1 MRDRGNSPTQSKS
14 VFSLEKM
21 IMLLTFFL
29 SLIGLFFV
37 FEASTTESYR
47 LVGHQYHFL
56 KQQGISLTL
65 GLIILFITKHWPFS
79 FWQKTAPLWFGLGLL
94 ILFLVLIP
102 GFGVELNGAR
112 RWFLFGG
119 RVFQPVEF
127 FKFALILF
135 SASWM
140 SKNPKPQ
147 SFLFFTGI
155 FSLFLLLQPDMGS
168 LLILLWIVFGMFYLA
183 GGNLRFLTIIG
194 SLGLGLLVVAIL
206 LSPYRLQRLTTYLD
220 PSKDP
225 LGSSF
230 HIRQITL
237 ALGHGGWFGVGIGNS
252 QQKHAYIPEASSDSI
267 FAIVAE
273 EVGFIGGSIIL
284 LILFFY
290 AYLIYRLA
298 LSFPDKSFAQMFVFG
313 VFLWLGGQTLLNI
326 AAVVALVP
334 LTGLPL
340 PFFSYGGTSLLMIL
354 TTIGILLSAAR
365 TINEPVGSRIRKK

>member
-1 MRDRGNSPTQSKS
+1 
-14 VFSLEKM
+14 
-21 IMLLTFFL
+21 
-29 SLIGLFFV
+29 
-37 FEASTTESYR
+37 
-47 LVGHQYHFL
+47 
-56 KQQGISLTL
+56 
-65 GLIILFITKHWPFS
+65 
-79 FWQKTAPLWFGLGLL
+79 
-94 ILFLVLIP
+94 
-102 GFGVELNGAR
+102 
-112 RWFLFGG
+112 
-119 RVFQPVEF
+119 
-127 FKFALILF
+127 
-135 SASWM
+135 
-140 SKNPKPQ
+140 
-147 SFLFFTGI
+147 
-155 FSLFLLLQPDMGS
+155 